1 MTAINRRRA
10 LSGSAAVAV
19 GVPLLAAC
27 GDDSGSTAAD
37 PSASTSETP
46 GEASPSEDGAASG
59 SEALASVGD
68 VPVGGCFVVAASKIV
83 VTQASE
89 GDFKAF
95 SAVCT
100 HQGCLVETSSEGD
113 IPCPCH
119 GSTFSLEDGSALSG
133 PASEGLAPVIVDELA
148 VVLVRFY
155 EAGTSLLLIEQNYGL
170 VRRVATHYHVLS
182 KGSIVEEGELAGLSM
197 ESLKRHVSV

>member
-27 GDDSGSTAAD
+27 GGGSDTASDPATSAGSASPTDSGAGT
-37 PSASTSETP
+37 
-46 GEASPSEDGAASG
+46 
-59 SEALASVGD
+59 ALASASD
-68 VPVGGCFVVAASKIV
+68 VPVGGCFVASAAKVV
-83 VTQASE
+83 VTQPTA

-100 HQGCLVETSSEGD
+100 HQGCAVESSTEGD

-119 GSTFSLEDGSALSG
+119 GSKFSLEDGSPISG
-133 PASEGLAPVIVDELA
+133 PASTALAPVEITVD
-148 VVLVRFY
+148 
-155 EAGTSLLLIEQNYGL
+155 GD
-170 VRRVATHYHVLS
+170 
-182 KGSIVEEGELAGLSM
+182 SITRA
-197 ESLKRHVSV
+197 

>member
-27 GDDSGSTAAD
+27 GDDSTSSAD
-37 PSASTSETP
+37 PSSSSSSTPSESSTPTEDGGSASASGGAALASTS
-46 GEASPSEDGAASG
+46 
-59 SEALASVGD
+59 D

-83 VTQASE
+83 LTQPTE

-95 SAVCT
+95 TAVCT
-100 HQGCLVETSSEGD
+100 HQGCLVESSTEGD

-119 GSTFSLEDGSALSG
+119 ASKFSLEDGSPQSG
-133 PASEGLAPVIVDELA
+133 PASSPLAAVEITVD
-148 VVLVRFY
+148 
-155 EAGTSLLLIEQNYGL
+155 GD
-170 VRRVATHYHVLS
+170 
-182 KGSIVEEGELAGLSM
+182 SITQA
-197 ESLKRHVSV
+197 